1 MNTQIAEKPPASPA
15 ANPYPPA
22 MRRAYQETYRGGGQ
36 REKYEVAGTAAR
48 DAIARLQ
55 VCKAHVRAEGGKP
68 KASWDA
74 VLLAYVGAITSY
86 SRTCDE
92 VSVKAITR
100 ATGLATNTVRAAMRD
115 LQEMGCIMF
124 DTPTVETGQGRRTRS
139 TVVSLPMSPE
149 RRQQIMEARAER
161 ERRNGRHGDNRGEGA
176 TQTAGGG
183 VQPRLTPSEKYE
195 KNLKSKSVN
204 ARQFGS
210 ASHSPAYAVATEHLV
225 IPSKAT
231 PPKDMTPEKV
241 KARAE
246 AQREIDEKRA
256 QIPGLSGRGKES
268 AHSHEAG
275 ETNGNGHPAGNTNT
289 TAQAINRTP
298 AIHEN
303 AGHSWIEDAGEMHR
317 EADAMRDRFDALAGM
332 PRGW

>member
-1 MNTQIAEKPPASPA
+1 
-15 ANPYPPA
+15 

-36 REKYEVAGTAAR
+36 RERYEVAGTAAR

-55 VCKAHVRAEGGKP
+55 VCKAHVRAEKGKP

-92 VSVKAITR
+92 VSVKAIAR
-100 ATGLATNTVRAAMRD
+100 ATGLTTNTVRAAMRD

-124 DTPTVETGQGRRTRS
+124 DTPTTEEGQGRRTRS

-149 RRQQIMEARAER
+149 RRQQIMEGITER
-161 ERRNGRHGDNRGEGA
+161 ERRNGRRVDNRGEGA
-176 TQTAGGG
+176 IQTAGGR
-183 VQPRLTPSEKYE
+183 VQPRLHPSEKYE
-195 KNLKSKSVN
+195 QNLNPKN
-204 ARQFGS
+204 ARARQS
-210 ASHSPAYAVATEHLV
+210 RIASHSPAYAVATEHLV
-225 IPSKAT
+225 IASKAP

-246 AQREIDEKRA
+246 AQREIDEKRSQKA
-256 QIPGLSGRGKES
+256 PGYAVKAAHTHDDRGTN
-268 AHSHEAG
+268 G
-275 ETNGNGHPAGNTNT
+275 NGNGHPAGTTNT

-303 AGHSWIEDAGEMHR
+303 ADHSWMHDAVEMHHEDAT
-317 EADAMRDRFDALAGM
+317 DRDRFDALAGM

>member
-1 MNTQIAEKPPASPA
+1 
-15 ANPYPPA
+15 

-55 VCKAHVRAEGGKP
+55 VCKAHARAEGGKP

-92 VSVKAITR
+92 VSVKAIAR
-100 ATGLATNTVRAAMRD
+100 STGLTANTVRAAMRD

-124 DTPTVETGQGRRTRS
+124 DTPTTEEGQGRRTRS

-149 RRQQIMEARAER
+149 RHQQIMEGIAER
-161 ERRNGRHGDNRGEGA
+161 ERRNGRRVDNRGEGA
-176 TQTAGGG
+176 IQTAGGR
-183 VQPRLTPSEKYE
+183 VQSRLHPSEKYE
-195 KNLKSKSVN
+195 KNLNPKN
-204 ARQFGS
+204 ARARQS
-210 ASHSPAYAVATEHLV
+210 RIASHSPAYAVATEHLV
-225 IPSKAT
+225 IASKAP

-241 KARAE
+241 KARE
-246 AQREIDEKRA
+246 AIQREIDERRSRP
-256 QIPGLSGRGKES
+256 PGYAVKAAHTHDDRGTN
-268 AHSHEAG
+268 G
-275 ETNGNGHPAGNTNT
+275 NGNGHPAGDTNT
-289 TAQAINRTP
+289 TAQAINTPP

-303 AGHSWIEDAGEMHR
+303 ADHSWIEDAGEIHR
-317 EADAMRDRFDALAGM
+317 EADAMRDRFDALAEM